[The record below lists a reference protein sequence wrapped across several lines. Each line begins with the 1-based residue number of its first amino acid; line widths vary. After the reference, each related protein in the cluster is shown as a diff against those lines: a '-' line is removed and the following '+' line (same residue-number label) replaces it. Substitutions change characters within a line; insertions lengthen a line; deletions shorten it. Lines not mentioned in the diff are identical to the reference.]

1 MFSGGIERDKWN
13 GLNTNNFKI
22 IWMSIYTVDVKNNSW
37 WTDAKYA
44 IPESH

>member
-1 MFSGGIERDKWN
+1 MFSGGIERDKSN

-22 IWMSIYTVDVKNNSW
+22 IWMSIYAVDVKNNSW